1 MSNGAGRSP
10 SGKPM
15 RLIDIIR
22 RHRSGFIFAVSLVII
37 EKLAWIIEPTLFG
50 RLLDALIEAIGS
62 GHKSSYSLPL
72 TLWIGAF
79 LVNSGVGAGRRSV
92 DERIYLKMFTSIAVE
107 VAESSRGK
115 GLDAARCAAR
125 VELSREYVTFLKR
138 RVPDF
143 VEQFFDLG
151 GTMIAL
157 AFFDLRISL
166 TCLLVAIPLLVI
178 NRLYNKKVIHLQK
191 ELHDMREDVFET
203 FAKRDSREIRAY
215 YEAMARPQKKIANW
229 GALNFGV
236 LRLCLMGIFLLVLYI
251 AVDIDN
257 LSTGQTYSV
266 VAYLWTFVTSSEYLP
281 DLMESASSLKEIQER
296 VRAEAEAEN
305 HDRTM

>member
-1 MSNGAGRSP
+1 
-10 SGKPM
+10 M

-22 RHRSGFIFAVSLVII
+22 RHRRSFILAISLVVI
-37 EKLAWIIEPTLFG
+37 EKLAWIVEPTLFG

-62 GHKSSYSLPL
+62 GHKTKYSLPL
-72 TLWIGAF
+72 ALWIGAF
-79 LVNSGVGAGRRSV
+79 LINSGVGAVRRSA
-92 DERIYLKMFTSIAVE
+92 DERIYLNMFTGIAVE

-115 GLDAARCAAR
+115 GLDAARSAAR

-166 TCLLVAIPLLVI
+166 TCLIVAVPLLI
-178 NRLYNKKVIHLQK
+178 MNRVYNKNVLHLQK
-191 ELHDMREDVFET
+191 ELHDKRENVFEI
-203 FAKRDSREIRAY
+203 FAKRDIKEIRAY
-215 YEAMARPQKKIANW
+215 YESMAAPQKKIANW
-229 GALNFGV
+229 GAVNFGV

-251 AVDIDN
+251 AVDLDN

-266 VAYLWTFVTSSEYLP
+266 VAYLWTFVTSTEYLP
-281 DLMESASSLKEIQER
+281 DLMESTSSLKEIQER
-296 VRAEAEAEN
+296 VRAETGN
-305 HDRTM
+305 SHDAV